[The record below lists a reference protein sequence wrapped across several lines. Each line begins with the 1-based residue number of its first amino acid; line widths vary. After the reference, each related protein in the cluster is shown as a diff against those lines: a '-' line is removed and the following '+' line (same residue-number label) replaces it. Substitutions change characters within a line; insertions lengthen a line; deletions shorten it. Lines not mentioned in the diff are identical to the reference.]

1 MLNIT
6 VLSVLMLNVTMV
18 SVLMLSVTM
27 VSVILENV
35 VMLNF
40 FMLMSLTFL
49 AFTSIIIFARVRD
62 VRCID
67 RYRFQYRYHFG
78 AVSLGLM
85 ALNIMTLRVLTLLK

>member
-1 MLNIT
+1 MLNVT
-6 VLSVLMLNVTMV
+6 VPSVLMLNVTMV
-18 SVLMLSVTM
+18 SVVM
-27 VSVILENV
+27 ENV

-67 RYRFQYRYHFG
+67 RYQFQYRYYFG
-78 AVSLGLM
+78 AVTLGLM
-85 ALNIMTLRVLTLLK
+85 ALDIMTLRVLMLMI